1 MYSHRGGPTWRRPG
15 VAFQR
20 DSEMIAGVLAC
31 HDMFVRQ
38 RDNAPD
44 CLGSLDSAQNRPALH
59 GVEDLSRSAH
69 PGQDI
74 LCCCAAL
81 FEAGC
86 EGSPVIG
93 ECVV

>member
-1 MYSHRGGPTWRRPG
+1 MYSRRGGPTWRRPG

-44 CLGSLDSAQNRPALH
+44 CLGSVDSAQNRPALN

-69 PGQDI
+69 PGQD
-74 LCCCAAL
+74 LLWCCAVL